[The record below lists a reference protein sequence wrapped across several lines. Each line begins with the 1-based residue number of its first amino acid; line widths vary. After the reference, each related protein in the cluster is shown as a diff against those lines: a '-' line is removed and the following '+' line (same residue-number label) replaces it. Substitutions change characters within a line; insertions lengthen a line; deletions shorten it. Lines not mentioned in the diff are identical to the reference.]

1 MRTWPAL
8 VVTAVFAS
16 AVSLAAQAP
25 AQTPS
30 TPPAAPPPAS
40 PAPTPAPEAPSS
52 TAAPSAEP
60 AAGTAAA
67 SASGAPKSAIVERV
81 LVRVNGEI
89 LTQSQLT
96 QRQIQALRD
105 MDPAKRNDA
114 NLEAT
119 VAEITPDLLVTAVDE
134 LLLVQRGRE
143 MGVKFTDDQFKDALD
158 NIKKDNKLDDEA
170 FKAALKQEGLTLDE
184 LRQQLEKTFLIRA
197 VQQREI
203 GPSMSVTQ
211 EEQRQY
217 YEKHKADFM
226 TPLTVTLREILVTV
240 PTANQRGQTVF
251 SVASDNAAKAKIEAL
266 RARAVA
272 GEDFVALVN
281 EASESSTKASGGLI
295 GPVNFA
301 DLTTALQ
308 DAVNALQPGGVTP
321 PLRGTRG
328 YQIFKLETRSTPE
341 LRPFD
346 AVRPEIERAIR
357 DERIDPET
365 QKMLARLRTQAVI
378 EWKDDSFKAMYE
390 KQIAKQAASAAT
402 PSSSSSAP
410 APVDK

>member
-16 AVSLAAQAP
+16 VVSLAAQAP
-25 AQTPS
+25 AQAPS
-30 TPPAAPPPAS
+30 TPPAAPPPVS
-40 PAPTPAPEAPSS
+40 PAPTS
-52 TAAPSAEP
+52 TPAAPSPSP
-60 AAGTAAA
+60 ASITAPPANGGA
-67 SASGAPKSAIVERV
+67 APKSAIVERV

-119 VAEITPDLLVTAVDE
+119 VAQITPDLLVTAVDE

-143 MGVKFTDDQFKDALD
+143 MGVKFTDEQFKDAID

-240 PTANQRGQTVF
+240 PTTTQRGQSVF
-251 SVASDNAAKAKIEAL
+251 SVGSDNTAKAKIEAL
-266 RARAVA
+266 RARAAA

-308 DAVNALQPGGVTP
+308 NALNALQPGGVTP

-378 EWKDDSFKAMYE
+378 EWKDDNFKEMYE
-390 KQIAKQAASAAT
+390 KQIAKQAAPAAT

>member
-1 MRTWPAL
+1 MRTWPAV

-16 AVSLAAQAP
+16 VVSLAAQAP
-25 AQTPS
+25 AQAPS

-40 PAPTPAPEAPSS
+40 PAPTSAPPAPAPPASAGAAS
-52 TAAPSAEP
+52 PSAPSA
-60 AAGTAAA
+60 
-67 SASGAPKSAIVERV
+67 APKSAIVERV

-143 MGVKFTDDQFKDALD
+143 MGVKFTDDQFKDAID

-240 PTANQRGQTVF
+240 PTASQRGQTVF

-272 GEDFVALVN
+272 GGDFVALVN

-308 DAVNALQPGGVTP
+308 EAVTALQPGGVTP

-328 YQIFKLETRSTPE
+328 YQIFKLEARSTPE

-346 AVRPEIERAIR
+346 SIRPEIERAIR

-378 EWKDDSFKAMYE
+378 EWKDDSFKEMYE

-402 PSSSSSAP
+402 PSSSAP
-410 APVDK
+410 APATK

>member
-16 AVSLAAQAP
+16 VVSLAAQAP
-25 AQTPS
+25 AQAPS

-40 PAPTPAPEAPSS
+40 PAPASTP
-52 TAAPSAEP
+52 AAPSPSP
-60 AAGTAAA
+60 ASIAAPPANAGA
-67 SASGAPKSAIVERV
+67 APKSAIVERV

-119 VAEITPDLLVTAVDE
+119 VAQITPDLLVTAVDE

-143 MGVKFTDDQFKDALD
+143 MGVKFTDEQFKDAID

>member
-16 AVSLAAQAP
+16 VVSLAAQAP
-25 AQTPS
+25 AQAPS

-40 PAPTPAPEAPSS
+40 PAPASTP
-52 TAAPSAEP
+52 AAPSPSP
-60 AAGTAAA
+60 ASIAAPPANAGA
-67 SASGAPKSAIVERV
+67 APKSAIVERV

-119 VAEITPDLLVTAVDE
+119 VAQITPDLLVTAVDE

-143 MGVKFTDDQFKDALD
+143 MGVKFTDEQFKDAID

-240 PTANQRGQTVF
+240 PTTTQRGQSVF
-251 SVASDNAAKAKIEAL
+251 SVGSDNAAKAKIEAL
-266 RARAVA
+266 RARAAA

-308 DAVNALQPGGVTP
+308 NALNALQPGGVTP

-378 EWKDDSFKAMYE
+378 EWKDDNFKELYE
-390 KQIAKQAASAAT
+390 KQIAKQAAPAAT

>member
-16 AVSLAAQAP
+16 VVSLAAQAP
-25 AQTPS
+25 AQAPS

-40 PAPTPAPEAPSS
+40 PAPASTP
-52 TAAPSAEP
+52 AAPSPSP
-60 AAGTAAA
+60 ASIAAPPANAGA
-67 SASGAPKSAIVERV
+67 APKSAIVERV

-119 VAEITPDLLVTAVDE
+119 VAQITPDLLVTAVDE

-143 MGVKFTDDQFKDALD
+143 MGVKFTDEQFKDAID

-240 PTANQRGQTVF
+240 PTTTQRGQSVF
-251 SVASDNAAKAKIEAL
+251 SVGSDNAAKAKIEAL
-266 RARAVA
+266 RARAAA

-308 DAVNALQPGGVTP
+308 NALNALQPGGVTP

-378 EWKDDSFKAMYE
+378 EWKDDNFKEMYE
-390 KQIAKQAASAAT
+390 KQIAKQAAPAAT

>member
-1 MRTWPAL
+1 MRTWPAV

-16 AVSLAAQAP
+16 VVSLAAQAP
-25 AQTPS
+25 AQAPS

-40 PAPTPAPEAPSS
+40 PAPTSAPPAPAPPASADAAS
-52 TAAPSAEP
+52 PSAPSA
-60 AAGTAAA
+60 
-67 SASGAPKSAIVERV
+67 APKSAIVERV

-143 MGVKFTDDQFKDALD
+143 MGVKFTDDQFKDAID

>member
-16 AVSLAAQAP
+16 VVSLAAQAP
-25 AQTPS
+25 AQAPS
-30 TPPAAPPPAS
+30 TPPAVPPPAS
-40 PAPTPAPEAPSS
+40 PAPTS
-52 TAAPSAEP
+52 TPAAPSPSP
-60 AAGTAAA
+60 ASIAAPPANAGA
-67 SASGAPKSAIVERV
+67 APKSAIVERV

-119 VAEITPDLLVTAVDE
+119 VAQITPDLLVTAVDE

-143 MGVKFTDDQFKDALD
+143 MGVKFTDEQFKDAID

-240 PTANQRGQTVF
+240 PTTTQRGQSVF
-251 SVASDNAAKAKIEAL
+251 SVGSDNAAKAKIEAL
-266 RARAVA
+266 RARAAA

-308 DAVNALQPGGVTP
+308 NALNALQPGGVTP

-378 EWKDDSFKAMYE
+378 EWKDDNFKEMYE
-390 KQIAKQAASAAT
+390 KQIAKQAAPAAT

>member
-1 MRTWPAL
+1 MRTWPAV

-16 AVSLAAQAP
+16 VVSLAAQAP
-25 AQTPS
+25 AQAPS

-40 PAPTPAPEAPSS
+40 PAPTSAPPAPAPPASADAAS
-52 TAAPSAEP
+52 PSAPSA
-60 AAGTAAA
+60 
-67 SASGAPKSAIVERV
+67 APKSAIVERV

-143 MGVKFTDDQFKDALD
+143 MGVKFTDDQFKDAID

-240 PTANQRGQTVF
+240 PTASQRGQTVF

-272 GEDFVALVN
+272 GGDFVALVN

-308 DAVNALQPGGVTP
+308 EAVTALQPGGVTP

-328 YQIFKLETRSTPE
+328 YQIFKLEARSTPE

-346 AVRPEIERAIR
+346 SIRPEIERAIR

-378 EWKDDSFKAMYE
+378 EWKDDSFKEMYE

-402 PSSSSSAP
+402 PSSSAP
-410 APVDK
+410 APATK

>member
-1 MRTWPAL
+1 MRTWPGI
-8 VVTAVFAS
+8 VVAAVVAS
-16 AVSLAAQAP
+16 VVSLAAQAP
-25 AQTPS
+25 PQAPQAPETPS
-30 TPPAAPPPAS
+30 SVPVPLPAE
-40 PAPTPAPEAPSS
+40 TPA
-52 TAAPSAEP
+52 
-60 AAGTAAA
+60 GAA
-67 SASGAPKSAIVERV
+67 SATPSAAPKSAVIERV

-89 LTQSQLT
+89 FTQSQLT

-114 NLEAT
+114 NLEST
-119 VAEITPDLLVTAVDE
+119 VSQITPDLLVTAVDE

-143 MGVKFTDDQFKDALD
+143 MGVKFTDDQFKDAVE

-226 TPLTVTLREILVTV
+226 TPMTVTLREILVTV
-240 PTANQRGQTVF
+240 PTSNQRGQSVF
-251 SVASDNAAKAKIEAL
+251 SVASDNASKAKIDAI

-281 EASESSTKASGGLI
+281 EASESTTKASGGLI
-295 GPVNFA
+295 GPVNFS
-301 DLTTALQ
+301 DLTSALQ
-308 DAVNALQPGGVTP
+308 DALNALQPGGITP
-321 PLRGTRG
+321 ALRGPRG

-341 LRPFD
+341 QRPFES
-346 AVRPEIERAIR
+346 VRPEIERAIR

-365 QKMLARLRTQAVI
+365 EKMLARLRTQAVI
-378 EWKDDSFKAMYE
+378 EWKDDSFKEMYE
-390 KQIAKQAASAAT
+390 KQIAKQAASAAQ
-402 PSSSSSAP
+402 PSSTP
-410 APVDK
+410 APVNK

>member
-1 MRTWPAL
+1 MRTWPGI

-16 AVSLAAQAP
+16 VVALAAQTP
-25 AQTPS
+25 PQTPPPQ
-30 TPPAAPPPAS
+30 PPAAPATPAA
-40 PAPTPAPEAPSS
+40 PAPAAPSS
-52 TAAPSAEP
+52 SSPATAPTAGPSTG
-60 AAGTAAA
+60 AGTAP
-67 SASGAPKSAIVERV
+67 SSGAPKSAIIERV
-81 LVRVNGEI
+81 IVRVNGEI
-89 LTQSQLT
+89 FTQSQLT

-143 MGVKFTDDQFKDALD
+143 MGVKFTDDQFKDAVD
-158 NIKKDNKLDDEA
+158 NIKKDNKLDEEA
-170 FKAALKQEGLTLDE
+170 FKTALKQEGLTLDE

-203 GPSMSVTQ
+203 GPSMSITQ

-217 YEKHKADFM
+217 YDKHKADFM
-226 TPLTVTLREILVTV
+226 TPMTVTLREILVTV
-240 PTANQRGQTVF
+240 PTSTQRGQSVF
-251 SVASDNAAKAKIEAL
+251 SVASDNAAKAKIDAL
-266 RARAVA
+266 RARAAA

-281 EASESSTKASGGLI
+281 EASESTTKTSGGLI
-295 GPVNFA
+295 GPVNFT

-308 DAVNALQPGGVTP
+308 DALNALQPGGVTP
-321 PLRGTRG
+321 PLRGARG
-328 YQIFKLETRSTPE
+328 YQIFKLESRSTPE

-365 QKMLARLRTQAVI
+365 QKMLVRLRKQAVI
-378 EWKDDSFKAMYE
+378 EWKDDSFKETYE
-390 KQIAKQAASAAT
+390 KQIAKQAALAAA
-402 PSSSSSAP
+402 PSPSTP
-410 APVDK
+410 APVNK